1 MIISYPATSQWV
13 NQHRKKLANS
23 IVSLSESDGNKAPT
37 EMPTHLLQL
46 LLKGLILVQLLTI
59 FLLQHKQHSLLIYFF
74 ESSVRSPNA
83 LMIKYV
89 VDCSGLFGCIL
100 RYHTLA
106 TRLHKGL
113 VMHTRSGEGVC
124 AGIVLRQVSAD
135 VCSVF
140 CAVDGHLPNW
150 NLNCVH
156 SA

>member
-1 MIISYPATSQWV
+1 
-13 NQHRKKLANS
+13 
-23 IVSLSESDGNKAPT
+23 
-37 EMPTHLLQL
+37 
-46 LLKGLILVQLLTI
+46 
-59 FLLQHKQHSLLIYFF
+59 
-74 ESSVRSPNA
+74 
-83 LMIKYV
+83 MIKYV